1 MFKEIFWGIHTFCM
15 EENFCKRFLSS
26 NFQDES
32 IHGKL
37 SISESNKIVEI
48 VEKASLLNTSGIQI

>member
-1 MFKEIFWGIHTFCM
+1 M

-37 SISESNKIVEI
+37 STSESNKIVEI